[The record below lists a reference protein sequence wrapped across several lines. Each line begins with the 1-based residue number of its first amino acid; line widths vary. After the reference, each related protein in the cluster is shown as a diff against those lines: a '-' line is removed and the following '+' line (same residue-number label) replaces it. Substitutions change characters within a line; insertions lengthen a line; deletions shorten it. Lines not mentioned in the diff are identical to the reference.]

1 MNELLQSLTGYLNN
15 SPLRELSNDLLRSIP
30 GMPPILQTI
39 HLLGV
44 AVLMGSVLMINLRIL
59 NLACRRQALDEL
71 MRRLFPWFFWSLPLM
86 LLSGLPFLLA
96 RPQRY
101 LSNPV
106 FGIKFLA
113 LTLALVSGLLL
124 WRWYRSNHAN
134 LLPGAIVKLTAL
146 LSAFSW
152 ILTAMAGR
160 WIAYAD
166 YLFWPG

>member
-1 MNELLQSLTGYLNN
+1 MNELLQGLTACLTN

-30 GMPPILQTI
+30 GLPPILQTI

-71 MRRLFPWFFWSLPLM
+71 IRRLLPWFFWSLPVM
-86 LLSGLPFLLA
+86 FVSGLPFFLA

-124 WRWYRSNHAN
+124 WRRYCSNRN
-134 LLPGAIVKLTAL
+134 DFLPGTSVKLIAL

-152 ILTAMAGR
+152 VLTAMAGR

-166 YLFWPG
+166 YIFWPG